1 MLAGMQ
7 RLTLDRCCVISAAE
21 GPAAGM
27 PVLELIALAEQ
38 GEVDLALTTAFDME
52 LPTADAAKAA
62 RLSAFLS
69 GCPVLGDTRVA
80 GPFILGFSTLGTDYL
95 SEPEAGP
102 DWEAIRAIL
111 RPGSRP
117 NEPVWAEEE
126 AEPERRRKY
135 RQAID
140 GIHLLGHKLAGRD
153 LFVTNDRELL
163 RRADRLQDELG
174 IRVSTPARALQEC
187 SPPA

>member
-1 MLAGMQ
+1 MQ

-69 GCPVLGDTRVA
+69 GCQGCPWCPTR
-80 GPFILGFSTLGTDYL
+80 
-95 SEPEAGP
+95 
-102 DWEAIRAIL
+102 
-111 RPGSRP
+111 RPRP
-117 NEPVWAEEE
+117 
-126 AEPERRRKY
+126 R
-135 RQAID
+135 
-140 GIHLLGHKLAGRD
+140 
-153 LFVTNDRELL
+153 
-163 RRADRLQDELG
+163 
-174 IRVSTPARALQEC
+174 
-187 SPPA
+187 